1 MACKDLLSG
10 DPCPKSFL
18 TALAQQAEL
27 PATWANSFSSWKA
40 SIAAS
45 ILVQVLGEAV
55 LSRVFK
61 HCGHCTAPGLKAA
74 MHLPQHPQN
83 QVWVFLL
90 TDFFCAVNFLVHYLG
105 RCSQK
110 LKSVA
115 PNFPSFIFVSL
126 VSKCTMPL
134 ERI

>member
-1 MACKDLLSG
+1 
-10 DPCPKSFL
+10 L

-61 HCGHCTAPGLKAA
+61 HCGHCTEPGLKAA
-74 MHLPQHPQN
+74 MHLPQHLHGIKL
-83 QVWVFLL
+83 VGISFAHR
-90 TDFFCAVNFLVHYLG
+90 TFFCAVNFLVHHLG

-110 LKSVA
+110 LKSLA
-115 PNFPSFIFVSL
+115 SKFPCFIFVSL
-126 VSKCTMPL
+126 VSKCTRPL
-134 ERI
+134 ERIYNSWLYREQLLC

>member
-1 MACKDLLSG
+1 MWHARISSQGILVEKFLDCSGPPARAPSYMGQQLS
-10 DPCPKSFL
+10 
-18 TALAQQAEL
+18 
-27 PATWANSFSSWKA
+27 
-40 SIAAS
+40 SIAAA

-83 QVWVFLL
+83 QVWVVLL
-90 TDFFCAVNFLVHYLG
+90 TDFFCAVNFLMHYLG

-115 PNFPSFIFVSL
+115 PIFPSFVFVSL